1 MQLFRKRTNLILKRT
16 IREIGQ
22 SRPKL
27 EREYKKERER
37 GRVKQTQ

>member
-22 SRPKL
+22 SHPKTRERIQEG
-27 EREYKKERER
+27 EREGE
-37 GRVKQTQ
+37 